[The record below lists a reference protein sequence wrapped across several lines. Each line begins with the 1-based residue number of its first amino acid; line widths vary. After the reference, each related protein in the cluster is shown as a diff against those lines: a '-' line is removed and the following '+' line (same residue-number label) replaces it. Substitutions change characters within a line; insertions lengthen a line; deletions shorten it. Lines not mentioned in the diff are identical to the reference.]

1 MSTCGRLFQ
10 VDRVYAYFAAAE
22 KHVVIVADVF
32 LNPTADHVQICPNP
46 IAIPPAREF
55 LVIGTTA
62 PGIHP
67 PLKVKRRIS
76 TTYASDLT
84 PRSVIVYTQGIDAP
98 ARHEVP
104 VGSAP
109 PPPLSP
115 GEGEPPVAP
124 PPGPPHGPVEVT
136 GFSATFSLEQAVQ
149 DALTQA
155 VAKLGGPPRN
165 PDVAIEI
172 DILDISA
179 RTGGDIRSGLFV
191 RATGR

>member
-10 VDRVYAYFAAAE
+10 VDKVVAYFVAAD

-32 LNPTADHVQICPNP
+32 QNPTADHVQICPNP

-55 LVIGTTA
+55 LVIGSTA

-67 PLKVKRRIS
+67 QLVVKRRIS
-76 TTYASDLT
+76 TTFVSDLT

-109 PPPLSP
+109 PPPLSSS
-115 GEGEPPVAP
+115 EGEAPVAVP
-124 PPGPPHGPVEVT
+124 PQGAVEVT

-155 VAKLGGPPRN
+155 VAKLAGPPRN

-179 RTGGDIRSGLFV
+179 RTGGNIRPGLFV